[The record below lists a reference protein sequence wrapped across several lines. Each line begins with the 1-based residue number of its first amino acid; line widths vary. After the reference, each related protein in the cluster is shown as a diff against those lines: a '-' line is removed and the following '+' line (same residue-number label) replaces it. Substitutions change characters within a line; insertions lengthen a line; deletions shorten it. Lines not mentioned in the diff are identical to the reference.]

1 MASAAATRD
10 HLPLRGRRPRPP
22 LCPHPSSPDAPPVV
36 GERLARKELRP
47 GRYLSS
53 RRDRTAAV
61 APGRREMPAPPSPVL
76 CQGKK
81 RVVSLNTRSR
91 RGSATRQRPPQPIGR
106 RRAGRASDVPAVLTC
121 LLPGPGA
128 QPTAPQRWR
137 RRRLRRRKKAW
148 ETGAAVCVRTAGTT
162 PPPET
167 SRSAESRESGS
178 CVSEPAAVF
187 TFCHGAEGGDGRG
200 RRCEGSAQAG
210 PPLASLGGE
219 REERPTGTSAA
230 LTKSC

>member
-1 MASAAATRD
+1 MSYFNIPNSLYCQKKQID
-10 HLPLRGRRPRPP
+10 RGRRPRPP

-61 APGRREMPAPPSPVL
+61 APGRREMPAPPSRVL

-106 RRAGRASDVPAVLTC
+106 RRAGRASDVAGGTDVSPPRTRRPADR
-121 LLPGPGA
+121 PPKMA
-128 QPTAPQRWR
+128 AAAPPAPEKGVGNR
-137 RRRLRRRKKAW
+137 RGRVRAYCRDHAPSRDVALRR
-148 ETGAAVCVRTAGTT
+148 V
-162 PPPET
+162 
-167 SRSAESRESGS
+167 SRERQLR
-178 CVSEPAAVF
+178 V
-187 TFCHGAEGGDGRG
+187 
-200 RRCEGSAQAG
+200 
-210 PPLASLGGE
+210 
-219 REERPTGTSAA
+219 GTCGCLHVLSWR
-230 LTKSC
+230 

>member
-1 MASAAATRD
+1 MVASAAATRD

-61 APGRREMPAPPSPVL
+61 APGRREMPAPPSRVL

-106 RRAGRASDVPAVLTC
+106 RRAGRASDVAGGTDVSPPRTRRPADR
-121 LLPGPGA
+121 PPKMA
-128 QPTAPQRWR
+128 AAAPPAPEKGVGNR
-137 RRRLRRRKKAW
+137 RGRVRAYCRDHAPSRDVALRR
-148 ETGAAVCVRTAGTT
+148 V
-162 PPPET
+162 
-167 SRSAESRESGS
+167 SRERQLR
-178 CVSEPAAVF
+178 V
-187 TFCHGAEGGDGRG
+187 
-200 RRCEGSAQAG
+200 
-210 PPLASLGGE
+210 
-219 REERPTGTSAA
+219 GTCGCLHVLSWR
-230 LTKSC
+230 